1 MICPQPRFR
10 LFQPG
15 FRSEGVGRRYC
26 VAMVG
31 KVVKR
36 SRLHLAAPKLPQPAR
51 GLGQAAA
58 EEGVRTWPGPPQKVR
73 TFLPS
78 NIFAGVKIDPKTLV
92 KELEADSQSIVS
104 VIKGE
109 EKKVPLSKKDK
120 MKLRKERW
128 LQKIEDI
135 KLAKKLQKAEAKR
148 KATPVVGD
156 MNPLMEALPE
166 LSDLVTISRF
176 SKQPKSQAK
185 KTAANFTQMKSAQ
198 KRRVLEEDIAQFRKT
213 LSDPSF
219 QADPLALIADHLSK
233 RLKREREGNPL

>member
-1 MICPQPRFR
+1 
-10 LFQPG
+10 
-15 FRSEGVGRRYC
+15 
-26 VAMVG
+26 MVG
-31 KVVKR
+31 KVVRR
-36 SRLHLAAPKLPQPAR
+36 SQLHLVAPKLPQPCR
-51 GLGQAAA
+51 GLAQV
-58 EEGVRTWPGPPQKVR
+58 EEGIGTWPGPPKQLQ

-92 KELEADSQSIVS
+92 KTLDADSRSIVS
-104 VIKGE
+104 VIKDG

-166 LSDLVTISRF
+166 LSDLVTFSKF
-176 SKQPKSQAK
+176 SKQPKTQAK
-185 KTAANFTQMKSAQ
+185 KAVTNFSQMKSAQ
-198 KRRVLEEDIAQFRKT
+198 KRRVLQDDIAQFHKT
-213 LSDPSF
+213 LSNPLFKAS
-219 QADPLALIADHLSK
+219 PLALIGDHLSK
-233 RLKREREGNPL
+233 RLKQEREGEPL